1 VKRKPPAAP
10 PSAKSAPAAIVE
22 PNPARANKIRNKLR
36 KALDDPDMREQMVR
50 ALRQFMAEE
59 K

>member
-1 VKRKPPAAP
+1 MKRKPPVAP
-10 PSAKSAPAAIVE
+10 PEVKSAPTLL
-22 PNPARANKIRNKLR
+22 RDANQVRLGKVRDKLR

-50 ALRQFMAEE
+50 VIRQFMAEE